1 MTSWVPLMPEIIDKK
16 VNLEFPLGHHLHC
29 MVAQIPNHLKR
40 TETGFCLIDPEEKW
54 RLVSSVLELVAVGEG
69 NLKKLHFLMFPES
82 SLPASRFDDMLITIE
97 QRFRP
102 NTVTVFGV
110 EHIRLR
116 DYRALLERF
125 SVDNAEAL
133 RFVDHDIDSGDVL
146 NMPVNWCCVAVKEAD
161 GRLRVFL
168 EAKSHPFH
176 GEEYIDTFHDL
187 YRGRHFYLF
196 RSRPAC
202 FNFMAIICL
211 DYLYRDLYTSNI
223 RQIIDHANQLYF
235 TTRQG
240 LDALF
245 VIQCNPKPEHRAYR
259 DVISGFYGEYLEDT
273 PGVRETVTVFGNV
286 SKETIIEG
294 SSVEDAFGS
303 SYVVINHNHRLAQI
317 SFSEFATDDFD
328 GAPVCRLR
336 FGKETRLLYF
346 NLPPQHEIDPR
357 TSRVPLKVH
366 AIMAVDETGVWRKI
380 TVDEPSDGY
389 EIERVGDV

>member
-1 MTSWVPLMPEIIDKK
+1 MPEIIDKK
-16 VNLEFPLGHHLHC
+16 VNLAFPLGHHLHC
-29 MVAQIPNHLKR
+29 MIAQIPNHLKR
-40 TETGFCLIDPEEKW
+40 AEIGFRLVDPEEKW
-54 RLVSSVLELVAVGEG
+54 SLVSSVMDLVAAGEG
-69 NLKKLHFLMFPES
+69 NLKKLHFLLFPES
-82 SLPASRFDDMLITIE
+82 SLPASRFDDMLATIE

-125 SVDNAEAL
+125 RADNAEAL
-133 RFVDHDIDSGDVL
+133 GLVDHDIDSGDVL
-146 NMPVNWCCVAVKEAD
+146 DMPVNWCCIAVKEDD

-211 DYLYRDLYTSNI
+211 DYLYRDLHTSNI
-223 RQIIDHANQLYF
+223 RQIIDHANQLFF
-235 TTRQG
+235 TSRQG

-259 DVISGFYGEYLEDT
+259 DVISGFYGEYLEDM

-286 SKETIIEG
+286 SEDTTIEG
-294 SSVEDAFGS
+294 SPVEHAFGN
-303 SYVVINHNHRLAQI
+303 SYVVINPNHRLAQGV
-317 SFSEFATDDFD
+317 FSEFATDSFD

-346 NLPPQHEIDPR
+346 NLPQQHEIDPR

-366 AIMAVDETGVWRKI
+366 AIMAVDESGVWRKNS
-380 TVDEPSDGY
+380 VDDQAAGW
-389 EIERVGDV
+389 

>member
-1 MTSWVPLMPEIIDKK
+1 MPEIIDKK

-29 MVAQIPNHLKR
+29 MIAQIPNHLKR
-40 TETGFCLIDPEEKW
+40 AEIGFCLVDPEEKW
-54 RLVSSVLELVAVGEG
+54 RLVSSVLDMVAAGEG
-69 NLKKLHFLMFPES
+69 NLKKLHFLLFPES
-82 SLPASRFDDMLITIE
+82 SLPASRFDDMLAAIE
-97 QRFRP
+97 QRFLP
-102 NTVTVFGV
+102 NTVTVFGI
-110 EHIRLR
+110 EHIRLSQFR
-116 DYRALLERF
+116 DLLERF
-125 SVDNAEAL
+125 REDNAEAL
-133 RFVDHDIDSGDVL
+133 RLVEHDIDSGDVL
-146 NMPVNWCCVAVKEAD
+146 NMPVNWCCIAVKEAD

-176 GEEYIDTFHDL
+176 GEEYIDKFHDL

-196 RSRPAC
+196 RSRPSC

-245 VIQCNPKPEHRAYR
+245 VIQCNPKPEHHAYR

-286 SKETIIEG
+286 SEETIIEG
-294 SSVEDAFGS
+294 FPAVEAFGS
-303 SYVVINHNHRLAQI
+303 SYVVISHNHRLAQVR
-317 SFSEFATDDFD
+317 FKEFATDDFG

-336 FGKETRLLYF
+336 FGGGTRLLYF

-357 TSRVPLKVH
+357 TTRVPLKVH
-366 AIMAVDETGVWRKI
+366 AIMAENEAGGWHKI
-380 TVDEPSDGY
+380 DVDEPAAG
-389 EIERVGDV
+389 

>member
-1 MTSWVPLMPEIIDKK
+1 MPLIVDKK
-16 VNLEFPLGHHLHC
+16 LNLDFPLGHHLHC

-40 TETGFCLIDPEEKW
+40 ADVGYHVVDPDQKW
-54 RLVSSVLELVAVGEG
+54 HLVKSVLDLVATGAG
-69 NLKKLHFLMFPES
+69 NLKKLHFLLFPES
-82 SLPASRFDDMLITIE
+82 SLPASRFEDALATVK
-97 QRFRP
+97 QCFPP
-102 NTVTVFGV
+102 NTVTIFGV

-116 DYRALLERF
+116 DYRSLLERF
-125 SVDNAEAL
+125 RADNAEAIEM
-133 RFVDHDIDSGDVL
+133 VDRDIDSGDVL
-146 NMPVNWCCVAVKEAD
+146 EMPVNWCCIAVKEAD

-176 GEEYIDTFHDL
+176 GEEYIDKFHDL

-196 RSRPAC
+196 RCRPSC

-211 DYLYRDLYTSNI
+211 DYLYRDLYSSNI
-223 RQIIDHANQLYF
+223 RQIIDHANQLFY

-259 DVISGFYGEYLEDT
+259 DVISGFYGEYLEDM

-286 SKETIIEG
+286 SQETEIEE
-294 SSVEDAFGS
+294 SSAEGAFGS
-303 SYVVINHNHRLAQI
+303 SYVVISQNHRLAQVK
-317 SFSEFATDDFD
+317 FSEFSTDDFD

-336 FGKETRLLYF
+336 FGKGTRLLYF

-366 AIMAVDETGVWRKI
+366 AIMSLDESGAWHKIAVDE
-380 TVDEPSDGY
+380 SAAGY
-389 EIERVGDV
+389 EIERVVER

>member
-1 MTSWVPLMPEIIDKK
+1 MPEIIDKK

-40 TETGFCLIDPEEKW
+40 AEIGFCLVDPEEKW
-54 RLVSSVLELVAVGEG
+54 RLVSSVLDLVAAGEG
-69 NLKKLHFLMFPES
+69 NLKKLHFLLFPES
-82 SLPASRFDDMLITIE
+82 SLPASRFDDMLAAIE
-97 QRFRP
+97 QRFLP
-102 NTVTVFGV
+102 NTVTVFGI
-110 EHIRLR
+110 EHIRLSRYR
-116 DYRALLERF
+116 DLLERF
-125 SVDNAEAL
+125 REDNAEAL
-133 RFVDHDIDSGDVL
+133 RLVEHDIDSGDVL
-146 NMPVNWCCVAVKEAD
+146 NMPVNWCCIAVKEAD

-176 GEEYIDTFHDL
+176 GEEYIDKFHDL

-196 RSRPAC
+196 RSRPSC

-245 VIQCNPKPEHRAYR
+245 VVQCNPKPEHHAYR
-259 DVISGFYGEYLEDT
+259 DVISGFYGEYLEDM

-286 SKETIIEG
+286 SEETTIEG
-294 SSVEDAFGS
+294 SPAEAAFGS
-303 SYVVINHNHRLAQI
+303 SYIVINRNHRLAQVR
-317 SFSEFATDDFD
+317 FKEFATDDFG

-336 FGKETRLLYF
+336 FGGGTRLLYF

-357 TSRVPLKVH
+357 TTRVPLKVH
-366 AIMAVDETGVWRKI
+366 AIMAENETGGWSKI
-380 TVDEPSDGY
+380 NIDEPAAG
-389 EIERVGDV
+389 

>member
-1 MTSWVPLMPEIIDKK
+1 MPEIIDKK

-40 TETGFCLIDPEEKW
+40 ADVGFRLVDPDEQW
-54 RLVSSVLELVAVGEG
+54 RLISSVLDLVATGEG
-69 NLKKLHFLMFPES
+69 NLKKLHFLLFPES
-82 SLPASRFDDMLITIE
+82 SLPASRFDDMLSIIE

-102 NTVTVFGV
+102 NTVTMFGI

-116 DYRALLERF
+116 EYRALLERF
-125 SVDNAEAL
+125 REDNAEAVG
-133 RFVDHDIDSGDVL
+133 FVDHDIDSGDVL
-146 NMPVNWCCVAVKEAD
+146 DMPVNWCCVAVKEAD

-196 RSRPAC
+196 RCRPSC

-211 DYLYRDLYTSNI
+211 DYLYRDLYSSNI
-223 RQIIDHANQLYF
+223 RQIIDHANQLF
-235 TTRQG
+235 FATRQG

-273 PGVRETVTVFGNV
+273 PGVRETVTVFANV
-286 SKETIIEG
+286 SEDTRIEG
-294 SSVEDAFGS
+294 SPAEDAHGT
-303 SYVVINHNHRLAQI
+303 SYVVINQNHRLAQVN
-317 SFSEFATDDFD
+317 FSEFSTDDFD

-336 FGKETRLLYF
+336 FGKATRLLYF

-366 AIMAVDETGVWRKI
+366 AIMAADESGGWRKI
-380 TVDEPSDGY
+380 AVNEPTEGY
-389 EIERVGDV
+389 EIGRMTGI

>member
-1 MTSWVPLMPEIIDKK
+1 MPEIIDKK
-16 VNLEFPLGHHLHC
+16 VHLEFPLGHHLHC

-40 TETGFCLIDPEEKW
+40 ADIGFSLVDPEEKW
-54 RLVSSVLELVAVGEG
+54 ALVQSVLDLVADGEG
-69 NLKKLHFLMFPES
+69 NLKKLHFLLLPES
-82 SLPASRFDDMLITIE
+82 SLPSSRFDDMLAAIE
-97 QRFRP
+97 QKFRP

-116 DYRALLERF
+116 EYRALLERF
-125 SVDNAEAL
+125 REDNSEAIGFVDN
-133 RFVDHDIDSGDVL
+133 DIDSGDIL
-146 NMPVNWCCVAVKEAD
+146 DMPVNWCCIAVKEAD

-187 YRGRHFYLF
+187 YRGRHFYMF
-196 RSRPAC
+196 RSRPSC

-211 DYLYRDLYTSNI
+211 DYLYRNLHMSNI
-223 RQIIDHANQLYF
+223 RQIIDHANHLF
-235 TTRQG
+235 FSTRQG

-259 DVISGFYGEYLEDT
+259 DVISGFYGEYLEDM

-286 SKETIIEG
+286 SEDTAIEG
-294 SSVEDAFGS
+294 APDEQAYGR
-303 SYVVINHNHRLAQI
+303 SYVVINRNHRLAEV
-317 SFSEFATDDFD
+317 SSAEFTTDTFD

-336 FGKETRLLYF
+336 FGSKTRLLYF

-366 AIMAVDETGVWRKI
+366 AIMAADDAGTWHKI
-380 TVDEPSDGY
+380 TVDEPVTGW
-389 EIERVGDV
+389 

>member
-1 MTSWVPLMPEIIDKK
+1 MPEIIDKK

-40 TETGFCLIDPEEKW
+40 AEIGFRLVDPEEQW
-54 RLVSSVLELVAVGEG
+54 RLVNSVLDLVATGEG
-69 NLKKLHFLMFPES
+69 NLKKLHILLFPES
-82 SLPASRFDDMLITIE
+82 SLPASRFDDMLAVIE

-110 EHIRLR
+110 EHILLR

-125 SVDNAEAL
+125 RADNTEAIDL
-133 RFVDHDIDSGDVL
+133 VDHDIDSGDIM
-146 NMPVNWCCVAVKEAD
+146 NMPVNWCCIAVKEAD

-176 GEEYIDTFHDL
+176 GEEYLDAFHDL

-223 RQIIDHANQLYF
+223 RRIIDRANQLFF

-240 LDALF
+240 LDCLL

-286 SKETIIEG
+286 SEDTTIEG
-294 SSVEDAFGS
+294 SPPGSAFGS
-303 SYVVINHNHRLAQI
+303 SYVVLNRNHRLAQVR
-317 SFSEFATDDFD
+317 FSEFATDDFN

-336 FGKETRLLYF
+336 FGKGTRLLYF

-357 TSRVPLKVH
+357 TTRLPLKVH
-366 AIMAVDETGVWRKI
+366 AVMAVDESGVWRKI
-380 TVDEPSDGY
+380 AIDETAEGL
-389 EIERVGDV
+389 